1 MIQLGISAF
10 YHDAAACI
18 VKDGKV
24 LAAAEEERF
33 TEIKHD
39 ESFPYN
45 AIEWALDYCNLT
57 IEDIDQVC
65 WYERPD
71 LKKDRVLKTFKKHW
85 WKTFKLKK
93 QYLKDSKK
101 NDPDRIV
108 KELGYKGEIIY
119 IPHHLSHAAFSY
131 LTSPYNEAAILTV
144 DGVGEWETL
153 AISLGK
159 GNEIYKMYSV
169 DFPHSLGLLYSTITA
184 FLGFKPNEGE
194 YKVMGLAP
202 YGDPKRYY
210 NQLRKVILPGDDL
223 RIDTKYFPWE
233 YSDTIMYNKHFANLL
248 KLLPRL
254 PEEEVTQ
261 DHKDLAAAL
270 QLVYEEEFL
279 KLVKKAKEL
288 TGLNNLVLGGGCAY
302 NGVANAK
309 AYNHFKSVYIPFAPS
324 DAGSA
329 IGACLY
335 NYPGERKDNSSPYLG
350 PDYSEDEI
358 KGAIDKLGVKF
369 FHFKTDEELAKR
381 VASLISKNNIV
392 AWFQGRM
399 EFGARALGNR
409 SILANPR
416 NAGMRQKLNM
426 VIKKREGFRPF
437 APSVLKEQQKTW
449 FLVKEDIP
457 FMNQVVKTKGFNYA
471 DPPNYLPS
479 ATHIDYTARVHTVTE
494 KQNKKYYLL
503 LQELYKQTGFGVTLN
518 TSFNLKDQT
527 ITMTPNQAI
536 ERFISSEIDYL
547 VINNYLIFK

>member
-45 AIEWALDYCNLT
+45 AIEWTLEYCNLT

-71 LKKDRVLKTFKKHW
+71 LKKDRVLKTFKKYW
-85 WKTFKLKK
+85 WKTFRLKRK
-93 QYLKDSKK
+93 YLKDLKK
-101 NDPDRIV
+101 NNPDRIL
-108 KELGYKGEIIY
+108 KDLGYKGEIIY

-131 LTSPYNEAAILTV
+131 LTSPYEEAAILTV

-153 AISLGK
+153 TISLGK
-159 GNEIYKMYSV
+159 GNEIYKIYGV
-169 DFPHSLGLLYSTITA
+169 DFPNSLGLLYSTVTA

-202 YGDPKRYY
+202 YGDPNRYY
-210 NQLRKVILPGDDL
+210 NDLKKVILPGEDL
-223 RIDTKYFPWE
+223 KIDMKYFPWE
-233 YSDTIMYNKHFANLL
+233 YSDSIMFNSKFAHLV
-248 KLLPRL
+248 KMLPRL
-254 PEEEVTQ
+254 SEEEVTQ

-270 QLVYEEEFL
+270 QRVYEEEFL
-279 KLVKKAKEL
+279 KLVKKAKDI
-288 TGLNNLVLGGGCAY
+288 TKVNNLVLGGGCAY

-309 AYNHFKSVYIPFAPS
+309 AYSYFKSIHIPFAPS

-335 NYPGERKDNSSPYLG
+335 NHEGERQDNTSPYLG
-350 PDYSEDEI
+350 PEYTDEYVEELL
-358 KGAIDKLGVKF
+358 KNYKLKSVRYN
-369 FHFKTDEELAKR
+369 TDEELTKR
-381 VASLISKNNIV
+381 VAALIPKNNIV

-416 NAGMRQKLNM
+416 NAEMRQKLNM

-457 FMNQVVKTKGFNYA
+457 YMNQVVKTKGFNRQ

-479 ATHIDYTARVHTVTE
+479 ATHVDYTARVHTVT
-494 KQNKKYYLL
+494 KDQNKKYYLL
-503 LQELYKQTGFGVTLN
+503 LQELHKQTGFGVTLN

-527 ITMTPNQAI
+527 ITMTPKQAI
-536 ERFISSEIDYL
+536 ERYISSEIDYL
-547 VINNYLIFK
+547 VINNHLIFR

>member
-1 MIQLGISAF
+1 MIQLGLSAF
-10 YHDAAACI
+10 YHDSAACI

-24 LAAAEEERF
+24 LAAVEEERF

-39 ESFPYN
+39 FSFPYN
-45 AIEWALDYCNLT
+45 SIKWLLTFCDLT

-71 LKKDRVLKTFKKHW
+71 LKKDRVLKTFKKYW

-93 QYLKDSKK
+93 QFLKDFKI
-101 NDPDRIV
+101 NDPDILL
-108 KELGYKGEIIY
+108 KQLGYRGEIIY

-131 LTSPYNEAAILTV
+131 LTSPYQEAAILTI

-153 AISLGK
+153 TISLGK
-159 GNEIYKMYSV
+159 GNEIYKIYSV

-202 YGDPKRYY
+202 YGNPNRYY
-210 NQLRKVILPGDDL
+210 SQLRKVILPGEDL
-223 RIDTKYFPWE
+223 KIDTKYFPWE
-233 YSDTIMYNKHFANLL
+233 YSNSIMYNKDFVNLL

-254 PEEEVTQ
+254 PEEEVNQ
-261 DHKDLAAAL
+261 DHKDLAAGL
-270 QLVYEEEFL
+270 QRIYEEEFI
-279 KLVKKAKEL
+279 KLVKKAKTL
-288 TGLNNLVLGGGCAY
+288 TKCSNLVLGGGCAY

-309 AYNHFKSVYIPFAPS
+309 AYDHFKSVHIPFAPS

-335 NYPGERKDNSSPYLG
+335 NYEGDRKDNTSPFLG
-350 PDYSEDEI
+350 PEYSDEYVDQVIKQYNVKVFKFNSDED
-358 KGAIDKLGVKF
+358 LV
-369 FHFKTDEELAKR
+369 KR
-381 VASLISKNNIV
+381 VASLIAKDNIV
-392 AWFQGRM
+392 AWFQGKM

-409 SILANPR
+409 SILANPK
-416 NAGMRQKLNM
+416 NGKMRSKLNM

-457 FMNQVVKTKGFNYA
+457 YMNQVVKIKDHNKPE
-471 DPPNYLPS
+471 PPNYLPS